1 MSLHIFGIRH
11 HGPGSSRSLQRAFES
26 LKPDCILIEGP
37 PEADGILSFVASPTM
52 RPPVAILVHNT
63 QTPSR
68 AVYYP
73 FAVFSPEWAAMKF
86 GVDQGLPVRFMDL
99 PQAHQLL
106 EEDEPVQSE
115 TETPELDFRNI
126 PAIAEIPIQADPLSW
141 LARAAG
147 FSDGE
152 RYWEYLVESRGDET
166 DVFPAILEAMTA
178 LRTEASNAPDFVL
191 EAREARREAYMRQ
204 TIRAAQKEG
213 FSKIAVVCGAWHS
226 PVLDVA
232 DKKIPDAKSDS
243 ATLKDLP
250 KVKVS
255 ATWTPWT
262 HGRLSRASGY
272 GAGVDSPGWY
282 AHLFEHLHSG
292 ASLVTTH
299 WMASIARL
307 LRSEGL
313 DASSASVIEAVRL
326 SETISSLRGF
336 PMPGLSDLSDAAR
349 AVFLSDSELPMTL
362 IHDRLIVG
370 ETLGSV
376 PPETPTVPLQRD
388 LEGLQKR
395 LRILPEASEK
405 PLELDLRKPND
416 LERSVLLHRLNLL
429 GIAWGEIRGSSGTGT
444 FKETWLLRWQ
454 PEFAVRIIEMGAY
467 GQSVLE
473 AATAYTK
480 EFSDKSRALPAL
492 TELLDLVLLAALS
505 NATSHLLARLET
517 ESALSSDVPVLMAAI
532 VPLARVLRYS
542 DVRQTDSS
550 VVGHVVT
557 GLITRVSV
565 GLPGASLSLSDEA
578 AEHLFKL
585 VLEVN
590 AAISTLNIPEHHE
603 TWLATLE
610 VVSSKSGIH
619 GLIAGRAVRLL
630 LEAERLNASH
640 AAKHLSFAASSASDP
655 AQVGVWVEGFL
666 TGSGLVLLHDDTLWG
681 VLENW
686 LMSLTEEHFI
696 AVLPLLRRTFSSFP
710 APERRSMGEKAKH
723 GETRVIKST
732 QELGI
737 NETRAALVLPLIAKI
752 LGIEGQS

>member
-11 HGPGSSRSLQRAFES
+11 HGPGSSRSLQRALES
-26 LKPDCILIEGP
+26 LEPDCILIEGP
-37 PEADGILSFVASPTM
+37 PEADGVLSFVLSTQM
-52 RPPVAILVHNT
+52 RPPVAILVYNAE
-63 QTPSR
+63 TPSR

-73 FAVFSPEWAAMKF
+73 FAAFSPEWAAIKF
-86 GVDQGLPVRFMDL
+86 GLARGLPVRFMDL

-106 EEDEPVQSE
+106 EEE
-115 TETPELDFRNI
+115 TLPEIELPELDLSSTPN
-126 PAIAEIPIQADPLSW
+126 PTEPPIQSDPLSW

-191 EAREARREAYMRQ
+191 EAREARREAHMRT

-213 FSKIAVVCGAWHS
+213 FAKIAVVCGAWHS

-232 DKKIPDAKSDS
+232 SKTIPDAKSDT
-243 ATLKDLP
+243 ATLKGLP

-282 AHLFEHLHSG
+282 AHLFEHSHSG
-292 ASLVTTH
+292 SSLVTTY

-326 SETISSLRGF
+326 SETISSLRGL
-336 PMPGLSDLSDAAR
+336 PMPGLMDLSDAAR

-376 PPETPTVPLQRD
+376 PPEVPTVPLQRD
-388 LEGLQKR
+388 LEAVQKR
-395 LRILPEASEK
+395 LRLQPEASEK
-405 PLELDLRKPND
+405 NLELDLRKSNE

-429 GIAWGEIRGSSGTGT
+429 GIAWGEIRNSSGTGT

-454 PEFAVRIIEMGAY
+454 PEFAVRIIEMGTY

-473 AATAYTK
+473 AATAYAK
-480 EFSDKSRALPAL
+480 ELSDKSRALPAL
-492 TELLDLVLLAALS
+492 TELLDLVLLAALP
-505 NATSHLLARLET
+505 NATGHLLARLEA

-532 VPLARVLRYS
+532 PPLARVLRYS

-550 VVGHVVT
+550 VVGHVVN

-565 GLPGASLSLSDEA
+565 GLPGASLSLSNEA

-590 AAISTLNIPEHHE
+590 ASISTMNIPEHLE
-603 TWLATLE
+603 TWLGTLE
-610 VVSSKSGIH
+610 VISSKSGIH
-619 GLIAGRAVRLL
+619 GLLAGRAVRLL
-630 LEAERLNASH
+630 LEAERLDASH
-640 AAKHLSFAASSASDP
+640 AAKALSFAASSASDP

-681 VLENW
+681 VLESW
-686 LMSLTEEHFI
+686 LMALSEDHFI

-723 GETRVIKST
+723 GEARVVST

-737 NETRAALVLPLIAKI
+737 DETRAALVLPLIAKM
-752 LGIEGQS
+752 LGLEVQT

>member
-1 MSLHIFGIRH
+1 MGLHIYGIRH
-11 HGPGSSRSLQRAFES
+11 HGPGSSRSLERALES

-37 PEADGILSFVASPTM
+37 PEANGILSFVSSAQM
-52 RPPVAILVHNT
+52 RPPVAILVHNSEN
-63 QTPSR
+63 PSL
-68 AVYYP
+68 AAYYP
-73 FAVFSPEWAAMKF
+73 FAAFSPEWAAMKF
-86 GVDQGLPVRFMDL
+86 GVARGLPVRFMDL
-99 PQAHQLL
+99 PQGHQLL
-106 EEDEPVQSE
+106 EQEAPPEIQL
-115 TETPELDFRNI
+115 PELDLSSI
-126 PAIAEIPIQADPLSW
+126 PASTEIPIQNDPLGW

-191 EAREARREAYMRQ
+191 EVREARREAFMRQ

-213 FSKIAVVCGAWHS
+213 FENIAVVCGAWHS
-226 PVLDVA
+226 PVLEVSSENIPTAKA
-232 DKKIPDAKSDS
+232 DA

-262 HGRLSRASGY
+262 HGRLSRSSGY

-282 AHLFEHLHSG
+282 AHLFEHSQFG

-326 SETISSLRGF
+326 VDTISSLRGL
-336 PMPGLSDLSDAAR
+336 PMPGLTELSDAAR

-376 PPETPTVPLQRD
+376 PPEVPTVPLQRD

-395 LRILPEASEK
+395 LRMQPEASEK
-405 PLELDLRKPND
+405 TLELDLRKQGD

-429 GIAWGEIRGSSGTGT
+429 GINWGEIRHSSGSGT
-444 FKETWLLRWQ
+444 FKETWILRWQ
-454 PEFAVRIIEMGAY
+454 PEFAVRIIEMGAH

-473 AATAYTK
+473 AATAYAK
-480 EFSDKSRALPAL
+480 ELSDKSRALPDL
-492 TELLDLVLLAALS
+492 TELLDLVLLAVLP
-505 NATSHLLARLET
+505 NATSHLLARLEA

-532 VPLARVLRYS
+532 PPLARVLRYS

-550 VVGHVVT
+550 VVGHVVS

-590 AAISTLNIPEHHE
+590 AAISTINIPAHLE
-603 TWLATLE
+603 TWLGTLE
-610 VVSSKSGIH
+610 VVSGKSGIH

-630 LEAERLNASH
+630 LEARRLNASD
-640 AAKHLSFAASSASDP
+640 AAKHLGFAASSASDP

-681 VLENW
+681 VLEHW
-686 LMSLTEEHFI
+686 LMALTEEHFI
-696 AVLPLLRRTFSSFP
+696 AMLPLLRRTFSSFA

-723 GETRVIKST
+723 GETRVVSAT
-732 QELGI
+732 DLEV
-737 NETRAALVLPLIAKI
+737 NETRAALVLPLIAKM
-752 LGIEGQS
+752 LGLEMQT

>member
-1 MSLHIFGIRH
+1 MGLHIYGIRH
-11 HGPGSSRSLQRAFES
+11 HGPGSSRSLQRALEV
-26 LKPDCILIEGP
+26 LNPDCILIEGP
-37 PEADGILSFVASPTM
+37 PEANGILSFTVSQDM
-52 RPPVAILVHNT
+52 RPPVAILVHNAE
-63 QTPSR
+63 TPSL

-73 FAVFSPEWAAMKF
+73 FAAFSPEWAAIKF
-86 GVDQGLPVRFMDL
+86 GTARGLPVRFMDL

-106 EEDEPVQSE
+106 EQESQPEIE
-115 TETPELDFRNI
+115 MPELDLSCI
-126 PAIAEIPIQADPLSW
+126 PEPTEIPIQSDPLSW

-178 LRTEASNAPDFVL
+178 LRTEASDAPGFVL
-191 EAREARREAYMRQ
+191 ETREARREAFMRQ

-213 FSKIAVVCGAWHS
+213 FSRIAVICGAWHS
-226 PVLDVA
+226 PVLDVSSENV
-232 DKKIPDAKSDS
+232 PNAKSD
-243 ATLKDLP
+243 ATTLKDLP

-262 HGRLSRASGY
+262 HGRLSRSSGY

-282 AHLFEHLHSG
+282 AHLFEHSHSG
-292 ASLVTTH
+292 SSLVTTH

-326 SETISSLRGF
+326 VDTISSLRGL
-336 PMPGLSDLSDAAR
+336 PMPGLSELSDAAR

-376 PPETPTVPLQRD
+376 PPEVPTVPLQRD
-388 LEGLQKR
+388 LEALQKR
-395 LRILPEASEK
+395 VRMQPEASEK
-405 PLELDLRKPND
+405 TLEIDLRKSND

-429 GIAWGEIRGSSGTGT
+429 GIAWGEIRNSSGSGT

-454 PEFAVRIIEMGAY
+454 PEFGVRIIEMGAY

-473 AATAYTK
+473 AATAYAK
-480 EFSDKSRALPAL
+480 ELSDKARALPAL
-492 TELLDLVLLAALS
+492 TELLDLVLLAALP
-505 NATSHLLARLET
+505 NATSHLLARLEA

-532 VPLARVLRYS
+532 PPLARVLRYS

-550 VVGHVVT
+550 VVGHVVN
-557 GLITRVSV
+557 GLIARVSV

-585 VLEVN
+585 ILEVN
-590 AAISTLNIPEHHE
+590 AAISTINIPAHLE
-603 TWLATLE
+603 TWLSTLE
-610 VVSSKSGIH
+610 VISSKSGIH

-640 AAKHLSFAASSASDP
+640 AAKHLSFAASSAIDP

-666 TGSGLVLLHDDTLWG
+666 TGSGLVLLHDETLWS

-686 LMSLTEEHFI
+686 LIVLTEEHFI

-723 GETRVIKST
+723 GVSKVVST

-737 NETRAALVLPLIAKI
+737 DETRATLVLPLIAKM
-752 LGIEGQS
+752 LGLEVQS